1 MLVNMHVEDL
11 VDDDVLFGF
20 ELVGRELELIGG
32 DIFDV
37 EGLDDGLILDQQR
50 SVCVFEREC

>member
-1 MLVNMHVEDL
+1 MCVEYDGVLVNMYVEDF

-20 ELVGRELELIGG
+20 ELVGCELELIGG

-37 EGLDDGLILDQQR
+37 EGFDDGLIFD
-50 SVCVFEREC
+50 